1 MKVLLQVLLKSYKY
15 LALTKQVKTHRHFYN
30 VFLFQIQELL
40 CFMDK
45 LEKKNIV
52 NEKKQDKN

>member
-15 LALTKQVKTHRHFYN
+15 LALTKQVKTQRHFYN

-45 LEKKNIV
+45 LEKKIL
-52 NEKKQDKN
+52 